1 MTGGGPAPDGVG
13 PDGERRSRRYLAAVL
28 LGAAGG
34 IDFLTGLAIVPL
46 EPYVDI
52 ASAEMFHL
60 DITSWGWVRLVVGAA
75 TVLTGL
81 GVLVDRRATTV
92 AAIVTAS
99 VGIGLG
105 ILLLPYHPMAVW
117 MAAMLAAVA
126 TWLLAGQLRTASRTP
141 ASRV

>member
-1 MTGGGPAPDGVG
+1 MPGDGPAPDGIG
-13 PDGERRSRRYLAAVL
+13 PDSERRSRRYLAAVL

-60 DITSWGWVRLVVGAA
+60 DITSWGWVRLVGGVA
-75 TVLTGL
+75 TAVAGL
-81 GVLVDRRATTV
+81 AVLVDRRATTV
-92 AAIVTAS
+92 AAIVTAT

-105 ILLLPYHPMAVW
+105 ILLLPYRPLAVW
-117 MAAMLAAVA
+117 MTAALAAVA
-126 TWLLAGQLRTASRTP
+126 LWLLAGQLRAASRTP

>member
-1 MTGGGPAPDGVG
+1 MTGGGPLLNGIG

-46 EPYVDI
+46 GPYVDI
-52 ASAEMFHL
+52 PSAEMFCL
-60 DITSWGWVRLVVGAA
+60 DITSWGWVRLVVGVA
-75 TVLTGL
+75 TALAGL
-81 GVLVDRRATTV
+81 AVLVDRRATTV
-92 AAIVTAS
+92 AAIVTAT

-105 ILLLPYHPMAVW
+105 ILLLPYHPLAVW
-117 MAAMLAAVA
+117 MTATLAAVA
-126 TWLLAGQLRTASRTP
+126 VWLLAGQLRAASRIP